1 MKKQSEY
8 VILFPPAWSEKEN
21 QRMRSNT
28 KLFWKYIRNYCRI
41 TLLITL
47 LLIPVYYTVYSSARD
62 IIIGNAHSNLETVTM
77 DLDNRISQMENF
89 SDLICQESNV
99 KKIAAINGKPAV
111 EDYFSLQKGSEAVST
126 AQLFITNEGGQYV
139 IFRDND
145 VVLSSVGA
153 LSDIEIQNYE
163 YYVPQEES
171 FSTWKE
177 QLFRA
182 PQKIQYFPQRTV
194 LWENQKQ
201 MSAIMCIIK
210 GPGIIEGYSTASIFL
225 LDTSN
230 WGEQYKESRK
240 DFLYIMDSNNQ
251 VLYQAGSIENQLPA
265 VNGIRNN
272 VRINGS
278 QYTILGKQC
287 PQSGLSVVVGISN
300 QTIRNQISS
309 IHRLIGLYL
318 ILAVLGIL
326 ICCVWFAAQKAVRMQ
341 KLLRS
346 LRRKDSLE
354 RGVNEYDYISTA
366 VREILNDNDNYRQQL
381 DEMKA
386 SIRNSLL
393 ERMLV
398 RGIYSRQEEKQAR
411 AYLDWDM
418 EFYCV
423 ICVRTEENNED
434 CAGSFY
440 IINQYLKRHLSCISV
455 TIGINEQAYIVR
467 MDGSDS
473 PDTKNVEDILKGA
486 LISVSGLQAGISS
499 IGIGLEN
506 LQQCYEQAS
515 WVIQWASQDNSKI
528 RVYRS
533 DRDFSWNQSLYSQ
546 LKRYNLNDRLSDIL
560 LLGEENGIH
569 EIFNK
574 IRRTIE
580 RSSGYTEQEIMQ
592 LFFEI
597 RMPLVHM
604 WEELNIEAELVNYEP
619 RESIFKLL
627 GKLENS
633 SYVICARV
641 KAEKAEKENSRKK
654 SMVAFVD
661 EHYMDPQM
669 CVAYVADEFGI
680 SEKYFM
686 KSFEEE
692 AGQSFSGYVER
703 KRLSLAENYL
713 LNTNE
718 NAGKIAAM
726 VGYNTVDA
734 FYKAFR
740 KNYGMAPGKWRESKK
755 EP

>member
-1 MKKQSEY
+1 MG
-8 VILFPPAWSEKEN
+8 
-21 QRMRSNT
+21 SNT
-28 KLFWKYIRNYCRI
+28 KLFWKYIRNYCGI
-41 TLLITL
+41 TLLVTL

-62 IIIGNAHSNLETVTM
+62 IIIGNARSNLEAVTM

-99 KKIAAINGKPAV
+99 KKIAAIDGKPAV
-111 EDYFSLQKGSEAVST
+111 EDYFSLRKGSEAVST
-126 AQLFITNEGGQYV
+126 AQLFITDERGGQYV
-139 IFRDND
+139 IFRNND
-145 VVLSSVGA
+145 VVLSNAGA
-153 LSDIEIQNYE
+153 LSDTEIQNYE
-163 YYVPQEES
+163 YYVPQGED

-177 QLFRA
+177 QLFRD
-182 PQKIQYFPQRTV
+182 PQKIQYFSQQTI

-201 MSAIMCIIK
+201 MNAIMCITK
-210 GPGIIEGYSTASIFL
+210 GPGLVEGYDVASIFL
-225 LDTSN
+225 LDTNS
-230 WGEQYKESRK
+230 WGDGLKNPRK
-240 DFLYIMDSNNQ
+240 DFLYMMDNSGQ
-251 VLYQAGSIENQLPA
+251 MLFQAGNTENIPPSFNGIEN
-265 VNGIRNN
+265 NI
-272 VRINGS
+272 RINGS
-278 QYTILGKQC
+278 RYTILEKQC

-318 ILAVLGIL
+318 ILALLGIL
-326 ICCVWFAAQKAVRMQ
+326 IFCAWFAAQKAVRMQ
-341 KLLRS
+341 RLLRS
-346 LRRKDSLE
+346 LRRKDSLK

-381 DEMKA
+381 DEMKN

-398 RGIYSRQEEKQAR
+398 RGIYSRQEENQAR
-411 AYLDWDM
+411 TYLGWDM
-418 EFYCV
+418 EYYCV
-423 ICVRTEENNED
+423 ICVRAEENNED
-434 CAGSFY
+434 CSGSFY
-440 IINQYLKRHLSCISV
+440 IINQYLKKYLSCISV
-455 TIGINEQAYIVR
+455 IISMNEQAYIVR

-473 PDTKNVEDILKGA
+473 PDTENVEDILKGA
-486 LISVSGLQAGISS
+486 LTSVSGLQAGISS
-499 IGIGLEN
+499 IGTGLEN

-515 WVIQWASQDNSKI
+515 WVIQWASQGNSKI

-533 DRDFSWNQSLYSQ
+533 DRDFSWNQSLYGQ

-574 IRRTIE
+574 IHRIIE

-592 LFFEI
+592 LFCEI
-597 RMPLVHM
+597 RMPLVRM

-627 GKLENS
+627 KKLENS
-633 SYVICARV
+633 SCLICARV

-661 EHYMDPQM
+661 EHYMDSQM

-692 AGQSFSGYVER
+692 AGQSFSGYIEK

-755 EP
+755 KL